1 MKSSEHI
8 SKLAD
13 SELLHL
19 FRIDGDGSFIGE
31 LYRRYSHLVFGVCLK
46 YLKNKEDARDALLSV
61 FEKLI
66 TDLNRYEITEFQHW
80 IYSVSKHH
88 CLNKL
93 RENGKYSSIEIDS
106 QRIEDV
112 IPNDYSGE
120 FSAAQEKE
128 RMLINLE
135 SAIDDLSNEQ
145 KTCVTMFYLEKQ
157 SYRMIAEVTGMTLNE
172 IKSHIQNGRRN
183 LSLVLKEQS

>member
-1 MKSSEHI
+1 
-8 SKLAD
+8 
-13 SELLHL
+13 
-19 FRIDGDGSFIGE
+19 
-31 LYRRYSHLVFGVCLK
+31 LK